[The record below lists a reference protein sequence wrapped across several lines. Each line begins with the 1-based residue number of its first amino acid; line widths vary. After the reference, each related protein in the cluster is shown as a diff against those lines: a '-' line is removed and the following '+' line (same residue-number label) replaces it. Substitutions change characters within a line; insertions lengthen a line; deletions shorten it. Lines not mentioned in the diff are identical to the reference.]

1 MIYLA
6 SVQPNV
12 ASESFGFLLMAGI
25 IGATVITYLSWLYL
39 PKLFRILFRES
50 LIALKGKTF
59 YVHIRTTDGRK
70 TDMES
75 LVLNQ
80 LLSHGAIG
88 RFQTAD
94 DVDLYCPTSSD
105 DNVTEKI
112 SMPNSEDCYTLI
124 GRLKT
129 YRHTD
134 PDQAI
139 STRVL
144 LDFRVID
151 FQNQIIFANSEKEY
165 SQHTE
170 DRDQDY
176 LLHNTMKELARV
188 IGNQIANHLANK

>member
-1 MIYLA
+1 M
-6 SVQPNV
+6 
-12 ASESFGFLLMAGI
+12 
-25 IGATVITYLSWLYL
+25 
-39 PKLFRILFRES
+39 
-50 LIALKGKTF
+50 
-59 YVHIRTTDGRK
+59 
-70 TDMES
+70 
-75 LVLNQ
+75 LNQ